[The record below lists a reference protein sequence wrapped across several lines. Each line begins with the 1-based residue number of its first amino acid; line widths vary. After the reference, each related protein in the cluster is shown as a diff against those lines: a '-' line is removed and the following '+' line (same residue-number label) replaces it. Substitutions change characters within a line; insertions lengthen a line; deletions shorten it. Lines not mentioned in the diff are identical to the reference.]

1 MFAQSSAQPA
11 HWMRTKRL
19 CQIKSDGDPYNG
31 KSNEKRF
38 CRRSFLLAETN
49 RERDN
54 AFLGRQDPLPKDDL
68 RIFLHEKLGDLAVKW
83 YRKGFNRGHK
93 ESHAQTVKGRMP
105 NTLRHDA
112 TRQFFTGGKRTV
124 HLKSVLP

>member
-1 MFAQSSAQPA
+1 MKNDFAAGASSSLKQTA
-11 HWMRTKRL
+11 
-19 CQIKSDGDPYNG
+19 
-31 KSNEKRF
+31 NEIM
-38 CRRSFLLAETN
+38 
-49 RERDN
+49 

-93 ESHAQTVKGRMP
+93 ESHAQTVKGRVP
-105 NTLRHDA
+105 KTLRHDA